1 MRKIILLCFV
11 SALSLYGAAVPSANE
26 ILASVRMI
34 EARQQID
41 LQGQLRENDIVIP
54 FRLIQNG
61 PLIRY
66 SFTNPDEVLQ
76 LRLGQNSSRLDL
88 VTDTG
93 TEKFAAEKL
102 SQKIRGT
109 SLTYED
115 LAFKFLYWQSAR
127 ILGEE
132 NVRTRNCWK
141 LQLRAPSRESQYSN
155 VLLWIDKASGA
166 LMRMEGYDW
175 NAQLVKRFEAV
186 SAQKID
192 NRWFLKQM
200 RIEELQPGTNH
211 AQAVT
216 NKRVRFLRLIRR
228 GVTTRADCPNRLI
241 CDHRFLQFF
250 RGQAGEAAAHLDRQD
265 FFDVAFVA
273 LLKRF
278 AYAHDWTQACF
289 VGSAHFEVYNFVSL
303 AKQAAPC

>member
-1 MRKIILLCFV
+1 MKRLFPCV
-11 SALSLYGAAVPSANE
+11 VGLSVGPTLRLFIASMIFLPVLTQGAPPPSAQQ
-26 ILASVRMI
+26 ILASVRMV
-34 EARQQID
+34 EASQQID

-54 FRLIQNG
+54 FHLMQNG

-66 SFTNPDEVLQ
+66 SFNNPDEVLQ
-76 LRLGQNSSRLDL
+76 LRLGQSSSRLDF
-88 VTDTG
+88 VTGAG
-93 TEKFAAEKL
+93 TEKFATGRL

-115 LAFKFLYWQSAR
+115 LAFKFLYWQTAR
-127 ILGEE
+127 VLGEE

-155 VLLWIDKASGA
+155 VLLWIDKTSGA

-175 NAQLVKRFEAV
+175 NAQLVKRFEVV

-211 AQAVT
+211 VQSRT
-216 NKRVRFLRLIRR
+216 YLEIK
-228 GVTTRADCPNRLI
+228 
-241 CDHRFLQFF
+241 
-250 RGQAGEAAAHLDRQD
+250 
-265 FFDVAFVA
+265 
-273 LLKRF
+273 K
-278 AYAHDWTQACF
+278 
-289 VGSAHFEVYNFVSL
+289 
-303 AKQAAPC
+303 

>member
-1 MRKIILLCFV
+1 MRKIILLYFV
-11 SALSLYGAAVPSANE
+11 SALSIYSAPVPSANE

-34 EARQQID
+34 EAQQQID
-41 LQGQLRENDIVIP
+41 LQGQLRENDSVIP

-93 TEKFAAEKL
+93 TEKFAAGKL

-155 VLLWIDKASGA
+155 VLLWIDKTSGA

-211 AQAVT
+211 AQSRT
-216 NKRVRFLRLIRR
+216 YLEIK
-228 GVTTRADCPNRLI
+228 
-241 CDHRFLQFF
+241 
-250 RGQAGEAAAHLDRQD
+250 
-265 FFDVAFVA
+265 
-273 LLKRF
+273 K
-278 AYAHDWTQACF
+278 
-289 VGSAHFEVYNFVSL
+289 
-303 AKQAAPC
+303 

>member
-115 LAFKFLYWQSAR
+115 LAFQFLYWQSAR

-211 AQAVT
+211 AQART
-216 NKRVRFLRLIRR
+216 YLEIK
-228 GVTTRADCPNRLI
+228 
-241 CDHRFLQFF
+241 
-250 RGQAGEAAAHLDRQD
+250 
-265 FFDVAFVA
+265 
-273 LLKRF
+273 K
-278 AYAHDWTQACF
+278 
-289 VGSAHFEVYNFVSL
+289 
-303 AKQAAPC
+303 

>member
-76 LRLGQNSSRLDL
+76 LRLGQNNSRLDL

-211 AQAVT
+211 AQART
-216 NKRVRFLRLIRR
+216 YLEIK
-228 GVTTRADCPNRLI
+228 
-241 CDHRFLQFF
+241 
-250 RGQAGEAAAHLDRQD
+250 
-265 FFDVAFVA
+265 
-273 LLKRF
+273 K
-278 AYAHDWTQACF
+278 
-289 VGSAHFEVYNFVSL
+289 
-303 AKQAAPC
+303 

>member
-1 MRKIILLCFV
+1 MRKIILLYFV
-11 SALSLYGAAVPSANE
+11 SALSISGAPVPSANE

-102 SQKIRGT
+102 RQKIRGT
-109 SLTYED
+109 SLSYED
-115 LAFKFLYWQSAR
+115 LAFKFLYWQTAR
-127 ILGEE
+127 VLGEE

-155 VLLWIDKASGA
+155 VLLWIDKTGGA

-175 NAQLVKRFEAV
+175 NAQIVKRFEVV

-211 AQAVT
+211 AQSRT
-216 NKRVRFLRLIRR
+216 YLEIK
-228 GVTTRADCPNRLI
+228 
-241 CDHRFLQFF
+241 
-250 RGQAGEAAAHLDRQD
+250 
-265 FFDVAFVA
+265 
-273 LLKRF
+273 K
-278 AYAHDWTQACF
+278 
-289 VGSAHFEVYNFVSL
+289 
-303 AKQAAPC
+303 

>member
-1 MRKIILLCFV
+1 MRKIILLYFV
-11 SALSLYGAAVPSANE
+11 SALSISGAPVPSANE

-66 SFTNPDEVLQ
+66 SFINPDEVLQ

-88 VTDTG
+88 ITDTG

-102 SQKIRGT
+102 NQKIRGT
-109 SLTYED
+109 SLSYED
-115 LAFKFLYWQSAR
+115 LAFKFLYWQTAR
-127 ILGEE
+127 VLGEE

-155 VLLWIDKASGA
+155 VLLWIDKTSGA

-175 NAQLVKRFEAV
+175 NAQIVKRFEVV

-211 AQAVT
+211 AQSRT
-216 NKRVRFLRLIRR
+216 YLEIK
-228 GVTTRADCPNRLI
+228 
-241 CDHRFLQFF
+241 
-250 RGQAGEAAAHLDRQD
+250 
-265 FFDVAFVA
+265 
-273 LLKRF
+273 K
-278 AYAHDWTQACF
+278 
-289 VGSAHFEVYNFVSL
+289 
-303 AKQAAPC
+303 